1 MKVFISHSSKDKNFV
16 TKLKKDLNDN
26 LIDTWFDKD
35 EMFPGDDLM
44 EKLIDGLDKS
54 THFLIILSPSSIESE
69 WVQLELRNAL
79 NQIQEETIEK
89 IIPIRYRCCKIPKS
103 LERLLF
109 VDLSEETVFTKNGE
123 FEIFGNKYPEE
134 LHRLVRTIKQSQKRL
149 TLKEKEEI
157 TGRNLATNKNF
168 SNQDKLEFY
177 FSVVGYSSISRFLAT
192 YIPEETRDSYR
203 KKPLD
208 QFQPIVLPEAIRDYF
223 QNLKFGDI
231 IKIIDDKGN
240 STNLDFAKFSPN
252 NARIAIPKTA
262 REQLNLSIHNNYKMV
277 LDLKN
282 NSIKVDQINDH

>member
-26 LIDTWFDKD
+26 QIDTWFDKD

-79 NQIQEETIEK
+79 NQIQEETLEK
-89 IIPIRYRCCKIPKS
+89 IIPIRYRDCEIPKS

-149 TLKEKEEI
+149 TVKEKEEI
-157 TGRNLATNKNF
+157 TGQNIATNKNF
-168 SNQDKLEFY
+168 SNPDKLEFY

-192 YIPEETRDSYR
+192 YIPEEIRDSYR

-208 QFQPIVLPEAIRDYF
+208 QFQPIVLPKAIKNYF
-223 QNLKFGDI
+223 KDLKFGDK
-231 IKIIDDKGN
+231 IKMIDDKGN
-240 STNLDFAKFSPN
+240 LTNLDFAKFSSN
-252 NARIAIPKTA
+252 NARIAIPAAA
-262 REQLNLSIHNNYKMV
+262 RKQLHISINNTYKMEFNF
-277 LDLKN
+277 KN
-282 NSIKVDQINDH
+282 NSIKFLKINDK